1 MDFRGY
7 IYYPPARVLG
17 QLLFPLAQVKKLFV
31 KIYDFILKSIW
42 SELISGEK
50 IDSEI
55 INLLLFFVFCGLS
68 WLFFQGQSYRE
79 IILIF
84 FLILWVVDKQISQF
98 DYKQIRNWLPVAIN
112 FDDKKL
118 IIKSMRLGSEV
129 VYLEYGKEE
138 ITSSAIAPRS
148 ILSHGFQSE
157 IAVTWQTILRLSNG
171 AEIIINETKSPETA
185 LGKLKPLASQLELPI
200 QYVDSEGYHPYAMS
214 DLNWEKNN
222 KVSAIKAEKKKN
234 NTWHIYSQWRW
245 QDSWQ
250 LLKQILQRSGF
261 FIFVLIMSRF
271 MVNFGGFINDLIT
284 SLFEKQTL
292 FLNFSYFW
300 QGWIPK
306 LGIPIYLELLITIG
320 IIIFEGVIISQSK
333 HIYLDQSS
341 LKYVISHK
349 KQAQLS
355 KEAIEAVLFL
365 PQPTPRVLILGDK
378 QAITIKNLQNS
389 DAYRSVVEAIERAR
403 NISY

>member
-31 KIYDFILKSIW
+31 KIYDFILNSIW
-42 SELISGEK
+42 SELISGET
-50 IDSEI
+50 IDSELV
-55 INLLLFFVFCGLS
+55 NLLLFFIFCGLS
-68 WLFFQGQSYRE
+68 WLFFQFQSYRE
-79 IILIF
+79 VIIVC
-84 FLILWVVDKQISQF
+84 FLILWILDKQISQF
-98 DYKQIRNWLPVAIN
+98 DHQKIKNWLPVVIN
-112 FDDKKL
+112 LDNDNL
-118 IIKSMRLGSEV
+118 IIKSMRFGSEV
-129 VYLEYGKEE
+129 VYLEYNKAE
-138 ITSSAIAPRS
+138 ITSSAIAPRL

-157 IAVTWQTILRLSNG
+157 IAVTWQTILILSNG
-171 AEIIINETKSPETA
+171 AEIIINETKRPETA
-185 LGKLKPLASQLELPI
+185 LRRLKPLASQLEIPI
-200 QYVDSEGYHPYAMS
+200 KYVDSEGYHNYAMS
-214 DLNWEKNN
+214 DLNWEKNDKIN
-222 KVSAIKAEKKKN
+222 AVKVEEKKN

-261 FIFVLIMSRF
+261 FIFVLMMSHF
-271 MVNFGGFINDLIT
+271 MVNFGGFIN
-284 SLFEKQTL
+284 SLLGSQTL
-292 FLNFSYFW
+292 FLDFSYFG
-300 QGWIPK
+300 QGLIPNF
-306 LGIPIYLELLITIG
+306 GITIYLELLITIG
-320 IIIFEGVIISQSK
+320 IIIFEGLIISKSK

-355 KEAIEAVLFL
+355 KEAMEAVLFL

-389 DAYRSVVEAIERAR
+389 DAYRFVVEAIERAT
-403 NISY
+403 N

>member
-7 IYYPPARVLG
+7 IYYPPARVWR

-31 KIYDFILKSIW
+31 KIYHFILNSIW
-42 SELISGEK
+42 SELMSGEK
-50 IDSEI
+50 IDNEI

-68 WLFFQGQSYRE
+68 WLFFKGQSYRE

-84 FLILWVVDKQISQF
+84 FFILWVIDQQISQF

-112 FDDKKL
+112 LDDKNL
-118 IIKSMRLGSEV
+118 IIKSMRFGSEV
-129 VYLEYGKEE
+129 VCLEYSKEE
-138 ITSSAIAPRS
+138 ITSSAIAPRL

-157 IAVTWQTILRLSNG
+157 IAVSWQTILRLSNG
-171 AEIIINETKSPETA
+171 AEIMINETKKPETA

-214 DLNWEKNN
+214 DLNWDKNN
-222 KVSAIKAEKKKN
+222 KVSAIKAEEKKN

-284 SLFEKQTL
+284 SLFERQTL
-292 FLNFSYFW
+292 FFDFSYFW
-300 QGWIPK
+300 QGLIPK
-306 LGIPIYLELLITIG
+306 FGTYIYLELFITIG

-333 HIYLDQSS
+333 HIYLNQSS

-349 KQAQLS
+349 KKAQLS

-365 PQPTPRVLILGDK
+365 SQPTPRVLILGDQ

-389 DAYRSVVEAIERAR
+389 DAYRSFVEAIERAR